1 MQKSPEVLKE
11 INSRKSEDKQNILC
25 YSTRMINY
33 KSKTNTL
40 LVKMTGILLMY
51 DVYLM
56 FDLTMFMDNGRNKS

>member
-25 YSTRMINY
+25 YSTSMINY
-33 KSKTNTL
+33 QSKTNTL

-51 DVYLM
+51 DV
-56 FDLTMFMDNGRNKS
+56 